1 MAWRLEE
8 IDDAGR
14 WDEFVLARAEYSI
27 THSFAW
33 GELKGAFGWRPH
45 RFILL
50 EDGRARAGAQ
60 ILSRPIP
67 VVGGELW
74 YAPRGFLVDYGDGT
88 ALGELTAALL
98 EPARKRGAVVLKIE
112 PMARLE
118 ADLSRLE
125 ALGYVRRSRGV
136 QPRRTLYLEL
146 TRREDELLA
155 GMDRRTRYNVK
166 LAGRKGVIVRVGK
179 ELADLHVFY
188 ELLEATIERKHFLV
202 HNLPYYEKVL
212 ELFGPASAVLI
223 AEYDG
228 EPLAAA
234 FVLGFGKYAYYA
246 HAASSS
252 TRRELKATNKVAWE
266 AIRWAKSAG
275 YQIFDFWGIPRQP
288 SPRNPLYGVYTFKKG
303 CGGETV
309 AFAPPY
315 DLPLKPVRYRLLN
328 AALAL
333 QAGWRNVRARG
344 TFRDPMGN

>member
-1 MAWRLEE
+1 
-8 IDDAGR
+8 
-14 WDEFVLARAEYSI
+14 
-27 THSFAW
+27 
-33 GELKGAFGWRPH
+33 
-45 RFILL
+45 
-50 EDGRARAGAQ
+50 
-60 ILSRPIP
+60 
-67 VVGGELW
+67 
-74 YAPRGFLVDYGDGT
+74 
-88 ALGELTAALL
+88 
-98 EPARKRGAVVLKIE
+98 
-112 PMARLE
+112 
-118 ADLSRLE
+118 
-125 ALGYVRRSRGV
+125 
-136 QPRRTLYLEL
+136 
-146 TRREDELLA
+146 
-155 GMDRRTRYNVK
+155 MDRRTRYNVK
-166 LAGRKGVIVRVGK
+166 LAERKGVVVRVGK
-179 ELADLHVFY
+179 EPADLHAFY

-266 AIRWAKSAG
+266 AIRWAKGAG
-275 YQIFDFWGIPRQP
+275 YQIFDFWGIPREP

-303 CGGETV
+303 FGGDTV
-309 AFAPPY
+309 AFAAPY